1 MQAKWI
7 YLTFLALIWGSSFIL
22 IALGL
27 EGMNAFQLGSL
38 RIACAGIFLLAVSFP
53 MLRQIPKD
61 KWKYVALT
69 GLFGNF
75 IPAYFFA
82 LAETE
87 ISSSVSSILN
97 SLTPL
102 GTIMLGTTIFG
113 LVVKRMQVVGVIVGF
128 IGTLIL
134 IFGGALDHP
143 DQNYWF
149 AGFVVVATLCYATN
163 VNLVKKY
170 LPDMNPRAITAGNFA
185 VMLVP
190 ALIMLYCSGWFGV
203 VHTAQAQRSLFF
215 VLILGVMG
223 TGVANILFYKLI
235 QISTPVF
242 ATQVTYLIPIVAC
255 GWGILFHEQLTIVQW
270 LGAAVILSGVY
281 LCGKNVPTKK
291 PEP

>member
-1 MQAKWI
+1 MQAKWL
-7 YLTFLALIWGSSFIL
+7 YLIFLSLIWGSSFIL

-27 EGMNAFQLGSL
+27 EGMDAFQLGSL
-38 RIACAGIFLLAVSFP
+38 RIAGAGIFLLAVSFP
-53 MLRQIPKD
+53 KLRQIPKS

-102 GTIMLGTTIFG
+102 NTIVLGTALFG
-113 LVVKRMQVVGVIVGF
+113 LVVRRMQVIGVVVGLA
-128 IGTLIL
+128 GTLIL
-134 IFGGALDHP
+134 VFGGALNHP
-143 DQNYWF
+143 GQNYWF
-149 AGFVVVATLCYATN
+149 AGFVVVATLCYATS

-170 LPDMNPRAITAGNFA
+170 LSDLSPRAITAGNFA
-185 VMLVP
+185 VMLIP
-190 ALIMLYCSGWFGV
+190 ALIILYCSGWFDAI
-203 VHTAQAQRSLFF
+203 HTVQTQHSSLF
-215 VLILGVMG
+215 VLLLGVMG

-255 GWGILFHEQLTIVQW
+255 GWGVVFHEHLTHVQW

-281 LCGKNVPTKK
+281 LCGRK
-291 PEP
+291 